1 MILTLESLDRDRCR
15 WCGQR
20 LTDPLSLDRGY
31 GPACWKRLPTEVR
44 DRIENRLMHRAHEAV
59 RQLAL
64 GERI

>member
-1 MILTLESLDRDRCR
+1 MILQLITVGQLRCQ
-15 WCGQR
+15 CCAAR

-31 GPACWKRLPTEVR
+31 GPTCWKRLPTEVR
-44 DRIENRLMHRAHEAV
+44 DRIEDRLMHRAHEAV